1 MPTIP
6 GILLRKLYVRG
17 SLKNTEN
24 GFEFALK
31 NTLAPGTIVGI
42 HSLVVDGQKVDGSRV
57 EIAFGGKTWALDQ
70 ITLQNPLDFAV
81 NLVVTVRVK
90 GAPLSAGPH
99 RILIVPNTKE
109 VGELDIEIADE
120 VA

>member
-6 GILLRKLYVRG
+6 AMLLKKLYQRG
-17 SLKNTEN
+17 SLKNTEG

-31 NTLAPGTIVGI
+31 NTLAPGTIVGLGNLI
-42 HSLVVDGQKVDGSRV
+42 VDGQKVPPAQIEVLFS
-57 EIAFGGKTWALDQ
+57 GKTWSAEQ
-70 ITLQNPLDFAV
+70 VSVQSPLDFAI

-99 RILIVPNTKE
+99 KVYVMPNTKE
-109 VGELDIEIADE
+109 VGELDIEISD
-120 VA
+120 VVP

>member
-6 GILLRKLYVRG
+6 GMLLKKLYVKG
-17 SLKNTEN
+17 SLKNTEG

-42 HSLVVDGQKVDGSRV
+42 RTLVVDGQRV
-57 EIAFGGKTWALDQ
+57 EPSQVEVAFGGKTWSAEQ
-70 ITLQNPLDFAV
+70 VTLQNPLDFAV

-90 GAPLSAGPH
+90 GSPLAAGSH

-109 VGELDIEIADE
+109 VGELDIEVADE

>member
-6 GILLRKLYVRG
+6 SALLKKLYVRG

-42 HSLVVDGQKVDGSRV
+42 RSLVVDGQKVDGSRV
-57 EIAFGGKTWALDQ
+57 EVAFGGKTWALEH
-70 ITLQNPLDFAV
+70 ITLQNPLDFVV

-90 GAPLSAGPH
+90 GAPLASGTH

-109 VGELDIEIADE
+109 VGELDIEISDE

>member
-6 GILLRKLYVRG
+6 GTLLKKLYVKG
-17 SLKNTEN
+17 SLKNTES
-24 GFEFALK
+24 GFEFTLK
-31 NTLAPGTIVGI
+31 NTLAPGAIVGI
-42 HSLVVDGQKVDGSRV
+42 RTLVVDGEKVDGSRV
-57 EIAFGGKTWALDQ
+57 EVAFGGKTWTLDQ
-70 ITLQNPLDFAV
+70 ISVQNPLDFAV

-90 GAPLSAGPH
+90 GGPLAAGQH

-109 VGELDIEIADE
+109 VGELDIEIADA